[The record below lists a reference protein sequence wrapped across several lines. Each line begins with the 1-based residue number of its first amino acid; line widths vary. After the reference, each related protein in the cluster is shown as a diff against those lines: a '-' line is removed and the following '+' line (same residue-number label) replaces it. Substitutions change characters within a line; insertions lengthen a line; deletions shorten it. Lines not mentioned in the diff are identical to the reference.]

1 MKKSIIIT
9 LAIAAAIACTACG
22 KQENE
27 TANPIS
33 EAIVTTTGRQGTEAT
48 TSVSTTTAIASK
60 PVQTTSRI
68 IAAETSAATA
78 TTESTHVNT
87 TTQAEQVIVT
97 TASSPILTTVTE
109 QITAAATTTSTTCVT
124 ETHETTTTTQ
134 PEPQSPAG
142 SPPSPE
148 DPDYAPAPIQY
159 NIEGITYIQGALIAN
174 KSYSLPADFNPGLDP
189 TCQKQFNKMVS
200 DASQHGIN
208 LTFGSGFRSYS
219 YQNTL
224 YNNYVARDGQAAA
237 DTYSARA
244 GYSEHQSGLAIDVNS
259 ISHYFD
265 GTPEAQWLEEHCHEY
280 GFILRYPKDKE
291 NITGYQY
298 ESWHIRYLGTDLSY
312 PIHNSGL
319 TLEEYF
325 GIDSYY
331 H

>member
-1 MKKSIIIT
+1 MKNSIIIT

-27 TANPIS
+27 TASPVIS
-33 EAIVTTTGRQGTEAT
+33 VSVSETSCPKTEVTTTAVTTAKVSKPVQSTSLTKAAET
-48 TSVSTTTAIASK
+48 TSVSAVTT
-60 PVQTTSRI
+60 VTTYI
-68 IAAETSAATA
+68 D
-78 TTESTHVNT
+78 T
-87 TTQAEQVIVT
+87 TTQTEQVIVT
-97 TASSPILTTVTE
+97 TTSAPIQTTVTE
-109 QITAAATTTSTTCVT
+109 TTTLETTTASTTEALQTATTTQ
-124 ETHETTTTTQ
+124 TQ
-134 PEPQSPAG
+134 SQSQRPAG
-142 SPPSPE
+142 TPPSP
-148 DPDYAPAPIQY
+148 DNPDYAPAPIQY
-159 NIEGITYIQGALIAN
+159 DIDGITYIQGALIAN

-200 DASQHGIN
+200 DASQQGIN

-224 YNNYVARDGQAAA
+224 YNNYVARDGLAAA
-237 DTYSARA
+237 DSYSARA

-265 GTPEAQWLEEHCHEY
+265 GTPEALWLENHCHEY

-291 NITGYQY
+291 SITGYQY

-312 PIHNSGL
+312 AIHNSGL